1 MAMEFLGRHRD
12 LSTWKTAPTPP
23 TIVEDEEESE
33 GTVHAKSAPE
43 AATCS
48 RARDPQEIVA
58 VALGSRSGTAAS
70 PGLARPRAFEAKE
83 DERGDAER
91 DRGAIGVGS
100 LQGNEAAYPAASSAP
115 MFLPAREDAPGT
127 GVLLDGQSRASY
139 SDRDDLGAFSDS
151 ESGRWGSGGVDWGTS
166 YPGAVRSLENQTTAI
181 ESASTRPDSSSSAN
195 ANDPVASVSIDSA
208 HPRSKSGSA
217 ERFPA
222 APPAAAAATLAVPSA
237 TAVTRQPVVDLNAR
251 NRRSRSEP
259 PEEYGW
265 HRHNLDASEI
275 PVGPGDQPSR
285 KPRRA
290 SAPATGG
297 EATKRPLS
305 PDSSESSGFP
315 LQQSGSR
322 QYRSIS
328 SFGRG
333 LGVDVDGA
341 LSLLLRKGAVR
352 DDEEESEDT
361 PLRGS
366 LRTGTWPM
374 ARAQKLE
381 VEELEKASAVPVDSA
396 VVAADVQEADDG
408 DGQGA
413 ELLDTKEAGNGDGQ
427 GKRC

>member
-1 MAMEFLGRHRD
+1 MTMEFLGRHRD
-12 LSTWKTAPTPP
+12 LSTWKSAPTPY

-33 GTVHAKSAPE
+33 GTVHAMSAP
-43 AATCS
+43 AS
-48 RARDPQEIVA
+48 
-58 VALGSRSGTAAS
+58 GSRSGTTAS

-83 DERGDAER
+83 DERVDAEK
-91 DRGAIGVGS
+91 DCGAIGAGS
-100 LQGNEAAYPAASSAP
+100 LQGNEAAYPVAPSSP

-127 GVLLDGQSRASY
+127 GVILDDQSGASY
-139 SDRDDLGAFSDS
+139 SDRDDLGAFPDS

-166 YPGAVRSLENQTTAI
+166 YPGTVRSLENQTTAI

-208 HPRSKSGSA
+208 RPRSKWRSA
-217 ERFPA
+217 ERLPA
-222 APPAAAAATLAVPSA
+222 ASPAAAAATFAVPSA
-237 TAVTRQPVVDLNAR
+237 TAVPRQPVVDLNAR
-251 NRRSRSEP
+251 NRRSRNELS
-259 PEEYGW
+259 EEYGW
-265 HRHNLDASEI
+265 HGHNLDASEI
-275 PVGPGDQPSR
+275 PVGPGDQLSR
-285 KPRRA
+285 KPRRT

-297 EATKRPLS
+297 EATKRSLS
-305 PDSSESSGFP
+305 PNLSESSGFP

-352 DDEEESEDT
+352 DEEESKDT

-366 LRTGTWPM
+366 LRTGTWPE
-374 ARAQKLE
+374 ARAHKLE

-396 VVAADVQEADDG
+396 VVTADVQEADDG

-413 ELLDTKEAGNGDGQ
+413 ELFDTKEAGNGDGQ
-427 GKRC
+427 GERS